1 MSEHVFTSVTD
12 VDLTPEELAELK
24 LVNESPDEFE
34 AKDTYEVT
42 GFWADVFARLRK
54 NRGAIVGFVLIAIIT
69 LLAVFVPLFSSVT
82 YKDANID
89 HAYLPPKVPVLEKLG
104 ILDGIDENGVDLY
117 AEAGLPDGTYYLF
130 GTDSMGR
137 DMFVRLWN
145 GTRISLLM
153 ALLAVLTDLIIGMSY
168 GLVSGYFGGK
178 VDFLMQR
185 FVEVLNGIPSLV
197 IITLF
202 ALVLKPG
209 MISIILTLMITGW
222 IPMSRV
228 CRAQVLKQK
237 EFEYV
242 LASRVLGSSN
252 RHIIFSEIVPNV
264 LGQVVIMSMFSIPSA
279 IFTESYLAFI
289 GLGVRAPMASLGSLV
304 STGYKSFLAYPYL
317 VIIPIIVL
325 GTLMVSFNLFADGL
339 RDAFDPTMK
348 EM

>member
-1 MSEHVFTSVTD
+1 MSEYTSVTD
-12 VDLTPEELAELK
+12 YELTEDEIKKLK
-24 LVNESPDEFE
+24 LVNESAEGFE
-34 AKDTYEVT
+34 AKDNYEVT
-42 GFWADVFARLRK
+42 GFWTDVFGRLKK
-54 NRGAIVGFVLIAIIT
+54 NKGAIVGFVLIAIIT
-69 LLAVFVPLFSSVT
+69 LLSVFVPVFSST
-82 YKDANID
+82 SYKDADID

-104 ILDGIDENGVDLY
+104 ILDGTKNGVDVY
-117 AEAGLPDGTYYLF
+117 AEAGIGEGTYYLF

-153 ALLAVLTDLIIGMSY
+153 ALLAVIIDILVGMSY

-178 VDFLMQR
+178 IDFFMQR
-185 FVEVLNGIPSLV
+185 FVEILNGIPSLV

-202 ALVLKPG
+202 ALALKPG
-209 MISIILTLMITGW
+209 MVSIILTLMITGW

-237 EFEYV
+237 EDEYV
-242 LASRVLGSSN
+242 LASRVLGSN
-252 RHIIFSEIVPNV
+252 NFHIIFSEIVPNV

-304 STGYKSFLAYPYL
+304 SSGYKSFLAYPYL

-339 RDAFDPTMK
+339 RDAFNPTMK

>member
-1 MSEHVFTSVTD
+1 
-12 VDLTPEELAELK
+12 
-24 LVNESPDEFE
+24 
-34 AKDTYEVT
+34 
-42 GFWADVFARLRK
+42 
-54 NRGAIVGFVLIAIIT
+54 
-69 LLAVFVPLFSSVT
+69 
-82 YKDANID
+82 
-89 HAYLPPKVPVLEKLG
+89 
-104 ILDGIDENGVDLY
+104 
-117 AEAGLPDGTYYLF
+117 
-130 GTDSMGR
+130 
-137 DMFVRLWN
+137 
-145 GTRISLLM
+145 
-153 ALLAVLTDLIIGMSY
+153 
-168 GLVSGYFGGK
+168 
-178 VDFLMQR
+178 MQR

-325 GTLMVSFNLFADGL
+325 GTLMVKVSVSSSNLVTLKSTVSVRVNAGILNWANGFS
-339 RDAFDPTMK
+339 PTK
-348 EM
+348 TS

>member
-1 MSEHVFTSVTD
+1 MSEYTSVTD
-12 VDLTPEELAELK
+12 YELTEDELKKLK
-24 LVNESPDEFE
+24 LVNESAEGFE

-42 GFWADVFARLRK
+42 GFWADVIARLKK
-54 NRGAIVGFVLIAIIT
+54 NKGAIVGFVLIAIIT
-69 LLAVFVPLFSSVT
+69 LLALFVPVFSSSS
-82 YKDANID
+82 YKDADID

-104 ILDGIDENGVDLY
+104 ILDGTKNGVDVY
-117 AEAGLPDGTYYLF
+117 AEAGIGEGTYYLF

-153 ALLAVLTDLIIGMSY
+153 ALLAVIIDILVGMSY

-178 VDFLMQR
+178 VDFFMQR
-185 FVEVLNGIPSLV
+185 FVEILNGIPSLV

-202 ALVLKPG
+202 ALALKPG

-237 EFEYV
+237 EDEYV
-242 LASRVLGSSN
+242 LASRVLGSN
-252 RHIIFSEIVPNV
+252 NFHIIFSEIVPNV

-304 STGYKSFLAYPYL
+304 SSGYKSFLAYPYL

>member
-1 MSEHVFTSVTD
+1 MSEYTSVTD
-12 VDLTPEELAELK
+12 YELTEDELK
-24 LVNESPDEFE
+24 KLRLVNESAEGFE

-54 NRGAIVGFVLIAIIT
+54 NKGAIVGFVLIAIIT
-69 LLAVFVPLFSSVT
+69 LLSLFVPVFSSST
-82 YKDANID
+82 YKDADID

-104 ILDGIDENGVDLY
+104 ILDGTKNGVDVY
-117 AEAGLPDGTYYLF
+117 AEAGIGEGTYYLF

-153 ALLAVLTDLIIGMSY
+153 ALLAVIIDILVGMSY

-178 VDFLMQR
+178 VDFFMQR
-185 FVEVLNGIPSLV
+185 FVEILNGIPSLV

-202 ALVLKPG
+202 ALALKPG
-209 MISIILTLMITGW
+209 MVSIILTLMITGW

-237 EFEYV
+237 EDEYV
-242 LASRVLGSSN
+242 LASRVLGSN
-252 RHIIFSEIVPNV
+252 NFHIIFSEIVPNV

-304 STGYKSFLAYPYL
+304 SSGYKSFLAYPYL

>member
-1 MSEHVFTSVTD
+1 MSEYTSVTD
-12 VDLTPEELAELK
+12 YELTEAELK
-24 LVNESPDEFE
+24 KLRLVNESAEGFE

-42 GFWADVFARLRK
+42 GFWTDVFARLRK
-54 NRGAIVGFVLIAIIT
+54 NKGAIVGFVLIAIIT
-69 LLAVFVPLFSSVT
+69 LLSLFVPVFSSST
-82 YKDANID
+82 YKDADID

-104 ILDGIDENGVDLY
+104 ILDGTKNGVDVY
-117 AEAGLPDGTYYLF
+117 AEAGIGEGTYYLF

-153 ALLAVLTDLIIGMSY
+153 ALLAVIIDILVGMSY

-178 VDFLMQR
+178 IDFFMQR
-185 FVEVLNGIPSLV
+185 FVEILNGIPSLV

-202 ALVLKPG
+202 ALALKPG
-209 MISIILTLMITGW
+209 MVSIILTLMITGW

-237 EFEYV
+237 EDEYV
-242 LASRVLGSSN
+242 LASRVLGSN
-252 RHIIFSEIVPNV
+252 NFHIIFSEIVPNV

-304 STGYKSFLAYPYL
+304 SSGYKSFLAYPYL

>member
-42 GFWADVFARLRK
+42 GFWTDVFARLRK
-54 NRGAIVGFVLIAIIT
+54 NRGAIVGFALIAIIT

-242 LASRVLGSSN
+242 LA
-252 RHIIFSEIVPNV
+252 
-264 LGQVVIMSMFSIPSA
+264 IMSMFSIPSA

>member
-1 MSEHVFTSVTD
+1 MTDKVYTSVTD
-12 VDLTPEELAELK
+12 VDLTAEELEKLR
-24 LVNESPDEFE
+24 LVNESPDEFV
-34 AKDTYEVT
+34 ARDVYEVT
-42 GFWADVFARLRK
+42 GFWADVFARLKK
-54 NRGAIVGFVLIAIIT
+54 NRGAVAGLALILIIA
-69 LLAVFVPLFSSVT
+69 LLAIFVPVFSSLS
-82 YKDANID
+82 YKDSNID
-89 HAYLPPKVPVLEKLG
+89 YAYLPPKIPLVEKLG
-104 ILDGIDENGVDLY
+104 VFDGMKNGVDAY
-117 AEAGLPDGTYYLF
+117 EEAGVPEGVYFIF

-153 ALLAVLTDLIIGMSY
+153 AILAVIIDIIVGMSY
-168 GLVSGYFGGK
+168 GLISGYFGGK
-178 VDFLMQR
+178 VDFVMQR
-185 FVEVLNGIPSLV
+185 FVEIVNGIPSLV

-202 ALVLKPG
+202 ALALEPG
-209 MISIILTLMITGW
+209 MVSIILTLMITGW

-237 EFEYV
+237 EAEYV
-242 LASRVLGSSN
+242 LASRVLGSSSI
-252 RHIIFSEIVPNV
+252 HIIFKEIVPNV
-264 LGQVVIMSMFSIPSA
+264 LGQVVIMSMFSVPSA

-304 STGYKSFLAYPYL
+304 STGYRSFLAYPYL